1 MENRFSDVKQR
12 FHVVQLALFNAQVL
26 SAVQH
31 NAEIEPQGTCA
42 ALIDQCARD
51 TIAAFPPAPSTV
63 NQSLFFGMA
72 YLSIVWLSESL
83 SREQVAKA
91 SNDSA
96 LEDIFLKIEAKGPRK
111 FICNAD
117 YLGLIRNALS
127 HGSVEIN
134 KDDCYVFW
142 DQNKSKQKGGII
154 KENEKTYL
162 TMESSMLGELTMKYY
177 QAVSSIIYN
186 DRPPRTKPRLV

>member
-31 NAEIEPQGTCA
+31 NAENEPQGTCA

-83 SREQVAKA
+83 SKEQVAKA
-91 SNDSA
+91 SNVSA
-96 LEDIFLKIEAKGPRK
+96 LKDIFPKIKAKGPREL
-111 FICNAD
+111 ICNAD
-117 YLGLIRNALS
+117 YFGLIRNALS
-127 HGSVEIN
+127 HGSVKIN
-134 KDDCYVFW
+134 EGGCYVFW

-154 KENEKTYL
+154 KEGEPTYL
-162 TMESSMLGELTMKYY
+162 TMESSILGELTIKYY
-177 QAVSSIIYN
+177 QAVSSFIYS
-186 DRPPRTKPRLV
+186 